1 MSVEPAITVTSFSL
15 MSDTVNT
22 HKGRNGRIL
31 VPSLLSFLV
40 AVCVFVVFV
49 LPAEYG
55 RDPTGLGKLMG
66 IDGISAYSVGV
77 LSLEEESIKK
87 DEIVFTLE
95 PFESIEYKYRLAA
108 GQSMIFSWDADEQV
122 IFDFHSE
129 EEGTDPD
136 DAVSFEVGKGSTR
149 RGTYVAPFDGIHGW
163 FWENRGAQ
171 SVEVRLT
178 TTGFYPESITYSPS
192 GKYKRAF

>member
-1 MSVEPAITVTSFSL
+1 MSVEPAITVTSLSL
-15 MSDTVNT
+15 MSDSVNT

-87 DEIVFTLE
+87 DEIIFTLE
-95 PFESIEYKYRLAA
+95 PFESI
-108 GQSMIFSWDADEQV
+108 
-122 IFDFHSE
+122 
-129 EEGTDPD
+129 
-136 DAVSFEVGKGSTR
+136 
-149 RGTYVAPFDGIHGW
+149 
-163 FWENRGAQ
+163 
-171 SVEVRLT
+171 
-178 TTGFYPESITYSPS
+178 
-192 GKYKRAF
+192 